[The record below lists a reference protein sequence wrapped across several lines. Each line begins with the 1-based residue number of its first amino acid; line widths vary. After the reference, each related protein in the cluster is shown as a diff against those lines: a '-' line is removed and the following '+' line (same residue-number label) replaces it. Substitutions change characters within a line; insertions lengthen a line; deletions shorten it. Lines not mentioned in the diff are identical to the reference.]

1 MVIVFA
7 LVALAVLAVVAGLH
21 RYVWRRL
28 VRDTTRGPGPARRV
42 GTALFVTGPV
52 LTAGALVAERT
63 GAPFWLQRSLAWPG
77 FLWLALALYLLLGVL
92 AAEAVRPLLNRLS
105 RRVPPSPRD
114 AVASPSGRP
123 SSDAAGSPSG
133 RPSPDPAGSPS
144 DRPSPDPVASA
155 PGRPSPDP
163 VASAPDRPSPDAA
176 VSPSGRPS
184 RDPVASAPDH
194 PSPDAAVSPSDRPSR
209 DPVASAPDHPS
220 PDAAVSPSD
229 RPSPDPVASASDR
242 PSPDAAVSPSG
253 RPSQDP
259 VASAP
264 DRPSPDAAVSP
275 SGRPSQDPVASP
287 LDRPSRNPA
296 VSPSGRPSPDP
307 VASPLGRPSRVVG
320 GQGPGVQGAEPPGAV
335 TEAPAQAPAPPA
347 QAPAPERAPEPG
359 VQEPTRRLVV
369 SRLLAGAVTTAAV
382 ATVGHGTY
390 GVLRGPRVRR
400 VTVPLAKLPRA
411 ANGFRI
417 AVVSDIHLGPVLGR
431 GFAQRVVDTVNA
443 TQPDLIAVVGDLVDG
458 SVKNLGPAAAPLARL
473 SARHGA
479 YFVTGNHEYFS
490 GAEQWI
496 AEVRDLGL
504 HPLQN
509 ARTELPYF
517 DLAGV
522 NDVQGESEGQG
533 PDFAKAL
540 DDRDPAR
547 ACVLLAHQPVQI
559 HEAVRHGVDLQLSGH
574 THGGQLWPG
583 SLLAA
588 AANPTVAG
596 LDRYGDTQLY
606 VSRGA
611 GAWGPP
617 TRVGA
622 PSDVTVIELAAT
634 RA

>member
-1 MVIVFA
+1 MA
-7 LVALAVLAVVAGLH
+7 SPVAGSSP
-21 RYVWRRL
+21 
-28 VRDTTRGPGPARRV
+28 DADASPAGGSNRAAA
-42 GTALFVTGPV
+42 TSPVTG
-52 LTAGALVAERT
+52 
-63 GAPFWLQRSLAWPG
+63 S
-77 FLWLALALYLLLGVL
+77 
-92 AAEAVRPLLNRLS
+92 
-105 RRVPPSPRD
+105 SPD
-114 AVASPSGRP
+114 SVASPV
-123 SSDAAGSPSG
+123 AGSSPDPGASPVCGSSPDAVGSLVGGSSGDAVGSPPSG
-133 RPSPDPAGSPS
+133 PSPDSVASPVAGSSPDPGTSPVGGSSPDAVGSLVGGSSGDAVGSPPTHPSPDPVASPPTH
-144 DRPSPDPVASA
+144 PSPDPVASA
-155 PGRPSPDP
+155 PGRPS
-163 VASAPDRPSPDAA
+163 R
-176 VSPSGRPS
+176 GT
-184 RDPVASAPDH
+184 
-194 PSPDAAVSPSDRPSR
+194 
-209 DPVASAPDHPS
+209 
-220 PDAAVSPSD
+220 
-229 RPSPDPVASASDR
+229 
-242 PSPDAAVSPSG
+242 
-253 RPSQDP
+253 
-259 VASAP
+259 
-264 DRPSPDAAVSP
+264 
-275 SGRPSQDPVASP
+275 
-287 LDRPSRNPA
+287 
-296 VSPSGRPSPDP
+296 
-307 VASPLGRPSRVVG
+307 
-320 GQGPGVQGAEPPGAV
+320 GVQAAESPGTAGAAPGG
-335 TEAPAQAPAPPA
+335 
-347 QAPAPERAPEPG
+347 R
-359 VQEPTRRLVV
+359 EPTRRLVV
-369 SRLLAGAVTTAAV
+369 SRLLAGAATTAAV

-390 GVLRGPRVRR
+390 GVLKGPRVKR

-411 ANGFRI
+411 AHGFRI

-443 TQPDLIAVVGDLVDG
+443 TRPDLIAVVGDLVDG
-458 SVKNLGPAAAPLARL
+458 SVKDLGPAAAPLARL

-496 AEVRDLGL
+496 EEVRDLGL

-533 PDFAKAL
+533 PDFARAL

-622 PSDVTVIELAAT
+622 PSDVTVIELAAK